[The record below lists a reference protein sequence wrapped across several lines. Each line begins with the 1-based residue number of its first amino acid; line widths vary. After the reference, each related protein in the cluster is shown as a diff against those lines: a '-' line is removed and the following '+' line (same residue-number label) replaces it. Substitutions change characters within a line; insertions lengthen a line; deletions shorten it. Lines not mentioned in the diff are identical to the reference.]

1 MAVAQALVVG
11 AGDSKFHWT
20 PATVVLAIF
29 LFFLAGLCEIGG
41 GWLVWQVLPP
51 GWTGPSSCSSTLLSG
66 TDARISLI
74 ISQFVQ
80 HGKAPGPILYSQLHS
95 QGLLCCALG

>member
-1 MAVAQALVVG
+1 MTGLRVVAVAQALVVG

-41 GWLVWQVLPP
+41 GWLVWQVLPCP
-51 GWTGPSSCSSTLLSG
+51 G
-66 TDARISLI
+66 
-74 ISQFVQ
+74 
-80 HGKAPGPILYSQLHS
+80 
-95 QGLLCCALG
+95 